1 MIEIGNS
8 DAYYLKEFSGRPV
21 DSIGCPIDYLCWT
34 SSRNSTR
41 HPLDQMNWANVILC
55 RYICICRY
63 LLVKQVFSVFTDS
76 GGNANCFRISKEIQ
90 FAKIQFTKS
99 CMYLFGIYLI
109 LHCNAIQ
116 S

>member
-1 MIEIGNS
+1 MPKEI
-8 DAYYLKEFSGRPV
+8 LF
-21 DSIGCPIDYLCWT
+21 
-34 SSRNSTR
+34 
-41 HPLDQMNWANVILC
+41 ILGIVHIILVG
-55 RYICICRY
+55 YVGRY
-63 LLVKQVFSVFTDS
+63 LLVKQVFSVFTGS